1 MNYYL
6 FIPFFIILLF
16 FLPVKLEVR
25 LSFNVLEKTGAFG
38 IFVFGKKVDY
48 QQFWIENKKII
59 SKKEN
64 EIESHELNIQSREML
79 YLQMLISEIKD
90 KTRLKEI
97 SVFYHLGTGDAF
109 QSAMLGGL
117 INTSLISFMNSI
129 KNAKPTAS
137 LGVYDTISYNRKVCQ
152 FAVKGVMSISLF
164 DVVYS
169 LLHSV
174 ILTKKNENKLK
185 GEEKW
190 NFIHQTKT

>member
-6 FIPFFIILLF
+6 LIPFFLIIIF
-16 FLPVKLEVR
+16 FIPIKLEGR
-25 LSFNVLEKTGAFG
+25 FSFNVIEMTGAFG
-38 IFVFGKKVDY
+38 IFVFGKKVEY

-64 EIESHELNIQSREML
+64 SLESHELNMQSKEVLFMK
-79 YLQMLISEIKD
+79 MLISEIKD

-97 SVFYHLGTGDAF
+97 SVFYNLGTGDAF

-117 INTSLISFMNSI
+117 INISLLSFMGII

-137 LGVYDTISYNRKVCQ
+137 LGIYDTISYNRKICQ
-152 FAVKGVMSISLF
+152 FAVKAVMSISLF
-164 DVVYS
+164 DIVYS

-174 ILTKKNENKLK
+174 ILTKKNENQLK
-185 GEEKW
+185 GEEK
-190 NFIHQTKT
+190 

>member
-6 FIPFFIILLF
+6 LIPFFLILIF
-16 FLPVKLEVR
+16 FLPVKLEGRV
-25 LSFNVLEKTGAFG
+25 SFNVLEKTGAFG
-38 IFVFGKKVDY
+38 IFVFKFKVDY

-59 SKKEN
+59 SKKED
-64 EIESHELNIQSREML
+64 EIESHELNMQSREVLFMK
-79 YLQMLISEIKD
+79 MLINEIKD

-97 SVFYHLGTGDAF
+97 SIYYNLGTGDAF
-109 QSAMLGGL
+109 GSAMLGGV
-117 INTSLISFMNSI
+117 INTSLISFLSSI

-152 FAVKGVMSISLF
+152 FAVKAVMSISLF

-174 ILTKKNENKLK
+174 ILTKKNEKQLK
-185 GEEKW
+185 GEK
-190 NFIHQTKT
+190 K

>member
-6 FIPFFIILLF
+6 LIPFFLILIF
-16 FLPVKLEVR
+16 FIPVKLEGRV
-25 LSFNVLEKTGAFG
+25 SYNILEKTGAFG
-38 IFVFGKKVDY
+38 IFVFKFKIDY

-64 EIESHELNIQSREML
+64 EIESHELNIQSKEML
-79 YLQMLISEIKD
+79 FLKMLIGEIKD

-97 SVFYHLGTGDAF
+97 SVYYNLGTGDAF

-117 INTSLISFMNSI
+117 INTSLISFMSSI

-152 FAVKGVMSISLF
+152 FAVRGVMSISLF
-164 DVVYS
+164 DIVYS

-174 ILTKKNENKLK
+174 ILTKKNHSKIK
-185 GEEKW
+185 GEEK
-190 NFIHQTKT
+190 

>member
-6 FIPFFIILLF
+6 LIPFFLILIF
-16 FLPVKLEVR
+16 FLPIKLEGR
-25 LSFNVLEKTGAFG
+25 ISFNVLDKTGAFG
-38 IFVFGKKVDY
+38 IFIYKFKVEY

-64 EIESHELNIQSREML
+64 EIESHELNLQSKEML
-79 YLQMLISEIKD
+79 FMKMLGLEIKD

-97 SVFYHLGTGDAF
+97 SIFYNLGTGDAF

-117 INTSLISFMNSI
+117 INTALISVMGSI

-137 LGVYDTISYNRKVCQ
+137 LGVFDTISYNRKICQ
-152 FAVKGVMSISLF
+152 FAVKAVMSISLF

-174 ILTKKNENKLK
+174 ILTKKNEDKLK
-185 GEEKW
+185 GD
-190 NFIHQTKT
+190 